1 MMCRKPGAVFRNHT
15 GDVACD
21 HYRRYRDDVD
31 IMKQIGLKAYRFSV
45 SWPRVIPDGTG
56 AINERGLS
64 FYEHFVDALLEAG
77 IEPWLTLFHWDYPVA
92 LYQRG
97 GWLNGDS
104 PKWFADYAETLA
116 NRLGDRVKRW
126 ITLNEPQCFVGMGH
140 LQGLHAPGDKLEM
153 SQVLRVMH
161 QSLLAHGSAVQAL
174 RTTCA
179 SEAKIGFA
187 PTYGSRIP
195 LTETDENIEAARKSY
210 FGVEPDSVWS
220 LALWADPVYLGDY
233 PREAYELFGGSM
245 PKISSDDL
253 SLISQPLDFIGCNI
267 YTGTKV
273 SKETANDIV
282 LHEQKPGNAVG
293 TLAFLELEDEAI
305 YWAARFQAE
314 RYGSLPFVITES
326 GFAGTDWVARD
337 GMVHDPQRIDFTAR
351 HLASVR
357 RAIAEGLPI
366 AGYFYWSLMDNF
378 EWAEGY
384 RPRFGLVHVDYE
396 TQARTIKD
404 SAIWYR
410 DIITSNGGNL

>member
-1 MMCRKPGAVFRNHT
+1 M
-15 GDVACD
+15 
-21 HYRRYRDDVD
+21 
-31 IMKQIGLKAYRFSV
+31 
-45 SWPRVIPDGTG
+45 
-56 AINERGLS
+56 
-64 FYEHFVDALLEAG
+64 
-77 IEPWLTLFHWDYPVA
+77 
-92 LYQRG
+92 
-97 GWLNGDS
+97 
-104 PKWFADYAETLA
+104 ETLPNGLRITPKRWQTDWVIA
-116 NRLGDRVKRW
+116 FKRW

-174 RTTCA
+174 RATCA
-179 SEAKIGFA
+179 SDAKIGFA

-245 PKISSDDL
+245 PKISPDDL
-253 SLISQPLDFIGCNI
+253 SIISQPLDFIGCNI

-273 SKETANDIV
+273 SKETTNDIV

-314 RYGSLPFVITES
+314 RYGSLLCHNRKRIRRYGLGRERWQGPRSTTHRLH
-326 GFAGTDWVARD
+326 GTPSCFR
-337 GMVHDPQRIDFTAR
+337 P
-351 HLASVR
+351 ASHRGRTSYR
-357 RAIAEGLPI
+357 R
-366 AGYFYWSLMDNF
+366 NF
-378 EWAEGY
+378 
-384 RPRFGLVHVDYE
+384 
-396 TQARTIKD
+396 
-404 SAIWYR
+404 
-410 DIITSNGGNL
+410 